1 MRELKSKSMQKFL
14 KLGLRKAKR
23 QFSIPDDGTLCSLI
37 YTTLKNG
44 WHYQVE
50 FVHDKRIRP
59 KPYVAVFAFKPPLN
73 FCCRSADYVLI
84 QELDSKS

>member
-14 KLGLRKAKR
+14 KLGLRKVKKKS
-23 QFSIPDDGTLCSLI
+23 SIPDDGTLYSLI

-50 FVHDKRIRP
+50 FVYDKRIRP
-59 KPYVAVFAFKPPLN
+59 QPYVAVFAFKPPLN
-73 FCCRSADYVLI
+73 FCCRSADYFLI
-84 QELDSKS
+84 QELDMKV